1 MVNLTING
9 ERIVAAEGSTVL
21 EAAQKAGI
29 YIPTLC
35 HHKDLTPYG
44 ACRLCL
50 VEIRRNG
57 RSVVSTSCNL
67 PVEEGMA
74 IVTDTAEVVATRKE
88 CANFILSRCPE
99 VPAIQRMA
107 ASLGVEQP
115 SFPADDP
122 KADCILCTLC
132 VRACDELTDEH
143 VIGMVGRGADRRVS
157 TAYGE
162 RVAVCDTCN
171 KCVPYCP
178 TGAITH
184 LPDAPIG
191 VAFKAN
197 ANKWKRIR
205 QVVQYAFLALFLAL
219 MALTL
224 LKTAPPGQ
232 AGPVNLFSRLNP
244 LQAIIA
250 MIGGREAIINYW
262 PALIVVALTFV
273 FGRVWCAWICPMGAF
288 LELYGR
294 VGRKINLPRLRELKY
309 VILAVIVLLAALG
322 SLAFMYFEPI
332 TIAVRGLTGIF
343 RPVVEYTQL
352 EDKKDFVMPGIAW
365 WAMIIP
371 FALLLLLNIIEK
383 RFWCRYLC
391 PLGALLGLFSKFS
404 WTKRFV
410 DQKSC
415 VKCGECASICTM
427 GAISSKLDFK
437 SDPAECIMCMD
448 CGPVCPKNAITF
460 PKGEFLT
467 FPNEVDPGRRTALGT
482 IGLGALAV
490 GALALDVGQAKAAKS
505 SVLRPPGAGE
515 DFLAKCIRCDQCIE
529 GCPTQVLQPAAFEGG
544 WDALWTPEF
553 NPFVS
558 GYCDQECNRCGHIC
572 PSQAIPMLSLEEKN
586 KQVIGKAL
594 VNFET
599 CVRCMDCLENCPNEC
614 FYEVEVEGIRGVF
627 PKVNPE
633 NCNGCGLCVYVCPEQ
648 EGRAVVV
655 YPVDAVPEDPY
666 VTTPVTD

>member
-1 MVNLTING
+1 MVNLTIND
-9 ERIVAAEGSTVL
+9 EKIIAAEGSTVL

-35 HHKDLTPYG
+35 YHKDLSPYG

-57 RSVVSTSCNL
+57 RSTVTTSCNL
-67 PVEEGMA
+67 PVEEGMV
-74 IVTDTAEVVATRKE
+74 IVTDTPDVVATRKE
-88 CANFILSRCPE
+88 CADFILSRCPE
-99 VPAIQRMA
+99 VPAVQRMA

-132 VRACDELTDEH
+132 VRACDELADEH

-205 QVVQYAFLALFLAL
+205 QVVQYGLLAVFLAL

-224 LKTAPPGQ
+224 LRTAPPGH
-232 AGPVNLFSRLNP
+232 AGPVNLFSRMNP

-250 MIGGREAIINYW
+250 MVGGREPIINYW
-262 PALIVVALTFV
+262 PSLITIALTFV
-273 FGRVWCAWICPMGAF
+273 FGRVWCAWICPMGAI

-294 VGRKINLPRLRELKY
+294 VGRKINMPKLRELKY
-309 VILAVIVLLAALG
+309 IILGVIVLMAAFG

-343 RPVVEYTQL
+343 RPVVQYVQL

-371 FALLLLLNIIEK
+371 FALLLLLNVIEK

-391 PLGALLGLFSKFS
+391 PLGGLIGLGSKFALF
-404 WTKRFV
+404 KRQV
-410 DQKSC
+410 NQESC
-415 VKCGECASICTM
+415 VKCGECAGTCTM
-427 GAISSKLDFK
+427 GAISAKRDFT

-448 CGPVCPKNAITF
+448 CGPVCPKNAISF
-460 PKGEFLT
+460 PKGEIMT

-490 GALALDVGQAKAAKS
+490 GALALDVGKAKAAKS
-505 SVLRPPGAGE
+505 NVLRPPGAGE

-529 GCPTQVLQPAAFEGG
+529 GCPTHVLQPAAFEGG

-553 NPFVS
+553 NPFAPA
-558 GYCDQECNRCGHIC
+558 YCDQECNRCGQIC
-572 PSQAIPMLSLEEKN
+572 PSQAIPRLALEEKN
-586 KQVIGKAL
+586 KQVIGKAF
-594 VNFET
+594 VNFDT

-633 NCNGCGLCVYVCPEQ
+633 KCTGCGKCVWVCPEQ
-648 EGRAVVV
+648 EERAVVV
-655 YPVDAVPEDPY
+655 YALDSVPEDQY
-666 VTTPVTD
+666 KTTPVTD